1 MRTDAELLAAW
12 RAGDTAAGQAL
23 VARHWTSL
31 SRFICS
37 KCSERCD
44 SAELLSQTFLA
55 CVEGKDRIASDDVR
69 AYLFAIARRRIAD
82 HHRRRTRA
90 PVDLAHS
97 SIMDLRA
104 DLRTGP
110 ATALDRQRRQELL
123 HDALARIPLDDQI
136 ALELAYFEGLAPREI
151 AAVLEINEN
160 TVRSRLSR
168 ARDKLR
174 EVLGILGT
182 ASEAERAEARLEAAS
197 RST

>member
-23 VARHWTSL
+23 VTRHWTSL
-31 SRFICS
+31 SRFVRG
-37 KCSERCD
+37 KCDD
-44 SAELLSQTFLA
+44 SAEILSQTFLA

-82 HHRRRTRA
+82 HFRRRTRA

-97 SIMDLRA
+97 SIV

-123 HDALARIPLDDQI
+123 HAALARIPLDDQI

-151 AAVLEINEN
+151 AGVLEINEN

-174 EVLGILGT
+174 EVLATLGT

-197 RST
+197 RSK